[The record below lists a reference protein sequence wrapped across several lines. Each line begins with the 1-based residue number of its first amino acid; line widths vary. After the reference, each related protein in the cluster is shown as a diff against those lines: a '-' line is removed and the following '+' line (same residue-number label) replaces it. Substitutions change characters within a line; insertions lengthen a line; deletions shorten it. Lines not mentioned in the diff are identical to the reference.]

1 MGIIHIAKTAKIQS
15 IVKKLLKEEKFHE
28 ANWFLTKQM
37 NRKQNIEYAKFAAGK
52 IKQID
57 LRMSVRN
64 NVDTF
69 GFYIN
74 NFKVIEASE
83 FALSIYDIAL
93 STFSQTQKE
102 SFTKD
107 IVNFAINIIKNGE

>member
-1 MGIIHIAKTAKIQS
+1 MIKISEIKS
-15 IVKKLLKEEKFHE
+15 ITKKLLKEEKFHE
-28 ANWFLTKQM
+28 ANWLLTKQM

-57 LRMSVRN
+57 LRMCVRRDID
-64 NVDTF
+64 VF

-74 NFKVIEASE
+74 NFCIIDVSH
-83 FALSIYDIAL
+83 FAFSIYGIAL

-107 IVNFAINIIKNGE
+107 IVKFAIKIIKNGE